1 MLLGFVGAAR
11 VWCRGA
17 QVLGDCPVLNGFC
30 FLLECNMFPDLAE
43 SEFGPD
49 SFSSIYGKPI
59 CFLIKLWVATPLF
72 IMGML
77 VADSAH
83 VFGT

>member
-17 QVLGDCPVLNGFC
+17 QVLGDCQVLNGSC
-30 FLLECNMFPDLAE
+30 FILECNMFPDLAE

-49 SFSSIYGKPI
+49 SFSSICGQPV
-59 CFLIKLWVATPLF
+59 CFLIKLWVAAPLF
-72 IMGML
+72 IVGML